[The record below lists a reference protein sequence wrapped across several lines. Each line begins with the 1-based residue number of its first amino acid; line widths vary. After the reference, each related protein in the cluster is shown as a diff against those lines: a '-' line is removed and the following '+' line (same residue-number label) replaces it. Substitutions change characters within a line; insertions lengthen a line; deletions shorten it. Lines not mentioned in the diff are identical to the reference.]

1 MLILRETRY
10 PFDGKERME
19 RIKGGEGNKEKE
31 ARGKKMEEAE
41 YLEKDHDMNFLCYT
55 ARGIMIV
62 TREEMFV
69 LYIS

>member
-1 MLILRETRY
+1 M
-10 PFDGKERME
+10 DGKSGIFR
-19 RIKGGEGNKEKE
+19 
-31 ARGKKMEEAE
+31 KK
-41 YLEKDHDMNFLCYT
+41 KDHDMNFLCYT

>member
-1 MLILRETRY
+1 
-10 PFDGKERME
+10 ME
-19 RIKGGEGNKEKE
+19 RTVELIKRE
-31 ARGKKMEEAE
+31 GKKGRRRKKDGRSGSISEE
-41 YLEKDHDMNFLCYT
+41 DHDMNFLCYT

>member
-1 MLILRETRY
+1 
-10 PFDGKERME
+10 
-19 RIKGGEGNKEKE
+19 
-31 ARGKKMEEAE
+31 MEEAE

>member
-1 MLILRETRY
+1 
-10 PFDGKERME
+10 ME
-19 RIKGGEGNKEKE
+19 RTVKLIKKRE
-31 ARGKKMEEAE
+31 GKKGRRREKDGRSGSISEE
-41 YLEKDHDMNFLCYT
+41 DHDMNFLCYT

>member
-1 MLILRETRY
+1 MLKLREARY
-10 PFDGKERME
+10 PFDGENGRT
-19 RIKGGEGNKEKE
+19 NKEG
-31 ARGKKMEEAE
+31 GKKKGRRKKDGRSGSISEE
-41 YLEKDHDMNFLCYT
+41 DHDMNFLCYT

>member
-1 MLILRETRY
+1 
-10 PFDGKERME
+10 ME
-19 RIKGGEGNKEKE
+19 RTVELMKRE
-31 ARGKKMEEAE
+31 GKKGRRRKKDRRSGSISEE
-41 YLEKDHDMNFLCYT
+41 DHDMNFLCYT

>member
-1 MLILRETRY
+1 
-10 PFDGKERME
+10 ME
-19 RIKGGEGNKEKE
+19 RTVELIKRE
-31 ARGKKMEEAE
+31 GKKKKKKKDGRSGSISEE
-41 YLEKDHDMNFLCYT
+41 DHDMNFLCYT

>member
-1 MLILRETRY
+1 MLKLREARY
-10 PFDGKERME
+10 PFDGENGRT
-19 RIKGGEGNKEKE
+19 NKEG
-31 ARGKKMEEAE
+31 GKKRKKKKKGWKKRKYHISEE
-41 YLEKDHDMNFLCYT
+41 DHNMNFLCYT

>member
-1 MLILRETRY
+1 MSVRWRRA
-10 PFDGKERME
+10 D
-19 RIKGGEGNKEKE
+19 KGGKNK
-31 ARGKKMEEAE
+31 GKRSKGEKMEEAE

>member
-1 MLILRETRY
+1 
-10 PFDGKERME
+10 ME
-19 RIKGGEGNKEKE
+19 DMRKYFEK
-31 ARGKKMEEAE
+31 
-41 YLEKDHDMNFLCYT
+41 HDMNFLCYT